1 MCGGFLLFVKSF
13 LIPEHYVFFPIPA
26 RAPPERVLFVVG
38 ASYSVAME
46 SFFEIVTTPE
56 GRSAVRRGEAAF
68 GEPCWKCGGSG
79 FLNYYAHYAEGECF
93 PCRGSGAERGKFYE
107 SLEALDAAL
116 VKRAKAAERKAAKEA
131 ARQAERAAQ
140 WEAERVEREAKAAK
154 ERVEREAA
162 AAAKAATYSTLA
174 AEVGERV
181 SVSGVVTLAKTCE
194 SQFGSS
200 RLIVLETPAREV
212 VKMFTTAA
220 WAWPVEEG
228 EEISL
233 QAVVKAFDEFQGIT
247 QAVLLRPKKI

>member
-1 MCGGFLLFVKSF
+1 M
-13 LIPEHYVFFPIPA
+13 YFFPIPA
-26 RAPPERVLFVVG
+26 RAAPERVLFVGG
-38 ASYSVAME
+38 ASYSVAMK

-79 FLNYYAHYAEGECF
+79 FLNYYSHYAEGECF
-93 PCRGSGAERGKFYE
+93 PCRGSGAERAKLYE
-107 SLEALDAAL
+107 SPEALDAAL
-116 VKRAKAAERKAAKEA
+116 TKRAKAAERKAAKEA
-131 ARQAERAAQ
+131 ARQA
-140 WEAERVEREAKAAK
+140 EREAKAAK

-200 RLIVLETPAREV
+200 RLIVVETAAREV